1 MKTDKFLGI
10 LRRGYEE
17 TEPPVNFKLYGWQEL
32 MAKIDAQKHPET
44 RIYYRLAFAGFI
56 ALLLIV
62 ISTGFYKTALAAI
75 PGSPFYPV
83 KTLGET
89 VVNKA
94 TGTNQASID
103 NRASEIVT
111 LAKQDGQNQKELES
125 VVSQYIQSVQTAP
138 AKGSDYQKRLNE
150 QHQQFNQIAKDS
162 PQVANYLKGAIEVS
176 EPHDSQK
183 EDNGEKGD

>member
-1 MKTDKFLGI
+1 MKTEKFLQN

-17 TEPPVNFKLYGWQEL
+17 TEPPVNFKLYGEWEL

-56 ALLLIV
+56 ALVLIV
-62 ISTGFYKTALAAI
+62 LSTGVYKTALAAI
-75 PGSPFYPV
+75 PGNPFYPV

-111 LAKQDGQNQKELES
+111 MARQDGQNQKELES

-138 AKGSDYQKRLNE
+138 AKNSEYAKRLSE
-150 QHQQFNQIAKDS
+150 QHRQFDQLAKDS
-162 PQVANYLKGAIEVS
+162 PQVANYLKGAIEIS
-176 EPHDSQK
+176 EPHDSEK
-183 EDNGEKGD
+183 EDSNEKGD